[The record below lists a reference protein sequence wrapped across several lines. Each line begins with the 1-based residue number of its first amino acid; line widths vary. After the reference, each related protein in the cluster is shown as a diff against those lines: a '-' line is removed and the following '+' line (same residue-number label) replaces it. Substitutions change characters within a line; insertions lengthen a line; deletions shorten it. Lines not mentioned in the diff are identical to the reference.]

1 MVENHLKQNTGIW
14 SLELKYF
21 NRFSY
26 LQNNMWYVMCSKEE
40 YEEFILITR
49 LGWRIISRIMDIIV
63 YILAII
69 LDDLIALGI
78 VRFYSLEVIT

>member
-1 MVENHLKQNTGIW
+1 
-14 SLELKYF
+14 
-21 NRFSY
+21 
-26 LQNNMWYVMCSKEE
+26 MCSKEE
-40 YEEFILITR
+40 YEEFILVTR

>member
-1 MVENHLKQNTGIW
+1 MIENHLKQNTGIW

-26 LQNNMWYVMCSKEE
+26 LENNMWYMIFSKGEHEE
-40 YEEFILITR
+40 SILITR
-49 LGWRIISRIMDIIV
+49 PSWGIISRIMDIIF

-78 VRFYSLEVIT
+78 VLFYRLEVVT